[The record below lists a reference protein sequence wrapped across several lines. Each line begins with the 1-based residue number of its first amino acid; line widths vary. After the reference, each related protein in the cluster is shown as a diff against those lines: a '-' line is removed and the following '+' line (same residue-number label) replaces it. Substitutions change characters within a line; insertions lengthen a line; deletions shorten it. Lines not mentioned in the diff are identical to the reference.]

1 MPALNSAALATWC
14 QREQWRWLNAD
25 NKQLHAPRK
34 IRLLREDME
43 GISEILARPLPETV
57 DKMDFTTYADECRE
71 ALEGDLEIRSGDQ
84 IYYVEL
90 LNAADQRLV
99 AKPFTARGNMKRS
112 RIIPE
117 NEPSVIVATVKNQ
130 NTQILELHDR
140 ALLYQDRHLK
150 MTELLSGGLKEEIA
164 RLQTRNDKLERE
176 LGFADEVKDKLLD
189 RTHQQKI
196 EEMREKSRIKR
207 DENMFGQ
214 LMPFLGPV
222 AARIMAGLMGD
233 DPEAFSKI
241 GDDLSFISWFKT
253 LEPHQMLK
261 LHEAIPTL
269 GLTQPQNLF
278 LMGVLDKLADQWQPK
293 DGDDDKKE

>member
-14 QREQWRWLNAD
+14 QREQWRWLNSD
-25 NKQLHAPRK
+25 NKQIHAPRM
-34 IRLLREDME
+34 IRLLREDMDGVE
-43 GISEILARPLPETV
+43 EIISRPLPETV

-71 ALEGDLEIRSGDQ
+71 ALENDLEIRTGDQ

-90 LNAADQRLV
+90 QNAAGQRLV
-99 AKPFTARGNMKRS
+99 AKPFTARGSMKRS

-117 NEPSVIVATVKNQ
+117 NEPSVIVATVKSQ

-140 ALLYQDRHLK
+140 ALEYQDRHLK
-150 MTELLSGGLKEEIA
+150 MTQLLSGGLKDEIA
-164 RLQTRNDKLERE
+164 RLQARNDHLERE
-176 LGFADEVKDKLLD
+176 LGAADQVKEKLLD
-189 RTHQQKI
+189 RTHQQKL

-222 AARIMAGLMGD
+222 AGRIMAGLMGD
-233 DPEAFSKI
+233 DPEALSKTA
-241 GDDLSFISWFKT
+241 DDLSFISWFKT
-253 LEPHQMLK
+253 LEPQQMLR

-269 GLTQPQNLF
+269 GLTPPQNLF
-278 LMGVLDKLADQWQPK
+278 LMGMLEKMADLWQPP
-293 DGDDDKKE
+293 DGEEKE